1 MSLTSVESILKI
13 FLLDAQTH
21 GQMLRTVPE
30 GFRFPHLSLSLGN
43 AVDVGVPLNFGSLKL
58 TKTKLCG
65 LCAADVGCELML
77 RCPVKISGF
86 FIIVFGSCFKR
97 LAINFVSDTFVR

>member
-1 MSLTSVESILKI
+1 
-13 FLLDAQTH
+13 
-21 GQMLRTVPE
+21 MLRTVPE

-86 FIIVFGSCFKR
+86 FIIFYYCVWIVFQKASNQLCFR
-97 LAINFVSDTFVR
+97 YFCALMPSRVNALSPGYNSL